1 MIEKNKK
8 TSQTR
13 AVSGTRKKALELL
26 GRLFRQPEDSTPL
39 PVMLVRQS
47 SDLDGRDASMLAEL
61 VYGVL
66 RRHALLDVVLT
77 GFLKKPEALSAQ
89 VRMLLRIGTYELLF
103 MDGIPARAT
112 VHEWVKLA
120 RRRFGQ
126 GMGGLVNGVLRSV
139 DRESD
144 VLRHAV
150 QEKMN
155 RLSRAECDA
164 EGVAEAA
171 SLPLWLTRMWVEQ
184 YGRKAAC
191 FFAENTLE
199 HPAPCWRAN
208 VSRAWGEMLVGHW
221 VDRGYAPVGQGGF
234 SAQGLDRNRP
244 EAVKEQEVL
253 NSFEAQGNLTR
264 QGASSQLV
272 AEYLAVWILR
282 NTSLAEAPLWDA
294 CCGRGGKTTALLEK
308 GVHVEL
314 ASEPA
319 SFRLEELKA
328 ALLRLKLPWPKLHCG
343 PAQDVEESF
352 PLILLDVPCSGTG
365 TLARNA
371 ELRLRLSP
379 SRLAEV
385 VRLQADILDHAWK
398 RLLPGGALFYVTC
411 ALNREENEGR
421 IERFLSQQGRDGRLE
436 EQQSFLPVFPGQDA
450 LFLAILR
457 KQG

>member
-1 MIEKNKK
+1 MTGVFRHGPFRPVPGWHDSVPSGAGKAKNASEAFLRHEIPYCEPMIEKNKK
-8 TSQTR
+8 TSQKR

-112 VHEWVKLA
+112 VHEWVELA

-191 FFAENTLE
+191 FFAEK
-199 HPAPCWRAN
+199 
-208 VSRAWGEMLVGHW
+208 GEM
-221 VDRGYAPVGQGGF
+221 R
-234 SAQGLDRNRP
+234 R
-244 EAVKEQEVL
+244 
-253 NSFEAQGNLTR
+253 
-264 QGASSQLV
+264 
-272 AEYLAVWILR
+272 
-282 NTSLAEAPLWDA
+282 
-294 CCGRGGKTTALLEK
+294 C
-308 GVHVEL
+308 
-314 ASEPA
+314 
-319 SFRLEELKA
+319 
-328 ALLRLKLPWPKLHCG
+328 
-343 PAQDVEESF
+343 
-352 PLILLDVPCSGTG
+352 
-365 TLARNA
+365 
-371 ELRLRLSP
+371 
-379 SRLAEV
+379 
-385 VRLQADILDHAWK
+385 
-398 RLLPGGALFYVTC
+398 
-411 ALNREENEGR
+411 
-421 IERFLSQQGRDGRLE
+421 
-436 EQQSFLPVFPGQDA
+436 
-450 LFLAILR
+450 R
-457 KQG
+457 KN